1 MNHKTSS
8 HIYQLLESSG
18 LLPNQNKKPEYFN
31 GYDFSKES
39 ILITGAAG
47 TIGSGLT
54 QHLLHGSFKQLILI
68 DNAETPLYYLLKNLE
83 LERYR
88 NVHISIVDIREKEIM
103 EWLFKTYRPTL
114 IFHAAAYKHVS
125 LLETNPYEAVK
136 INILATKVLADLAIE
151 YKTQTFVFI
160 SSDKAVNPISVMGM
174 TKLIAEK
181 YIDSLNNNKHTAFIT
196 TRFGN
201 IFGSNG
207 SIVPLFINQIK
218 ADKPLTITHLQ
229 ATRYFIDLNKACTL
243 ILKVATMPEATG
255 SLVTFNMGDPIK
267 IKDLADIF
275 KEVFNYKNDIKTID
289 LKDGERLHE
298 TLISEN
304 EILVPTSD
312 EDIFI
317 VEKKEKDLNKVND
330 LSSLHNITRSD
341 PAAQIKNILITY
353 M

>member
-8 HIYQLLESSG
+8 RIYQLLESSG
-18 LLPNQNKKPEYFN
+18 LLPNQDKKLEHFN
-31 GYDFSKES
+31 DFNFSEES

-54 QHLLHGSFKQLILI
+54 QHLLRGSYKQLVLI
-68 DNAETPLYYLLKNLE
+68 DNAETSLYYLINKLD
-83 LERYR
+83 LERHK
-88 NVHISIVDIREKEIM
+88 NVHILISDIREKEVM
-103 EWLFKTYRPTL
+103 EWLFETYRPTM

-125 LLETNPYEAVK
+125 LLEANPHEAVK
-136 INILATKVLADLAIE
+136 LNILATKLLADLAME
-151 YKTQTFVFI
+151 YKTKTFVFI

-181 YIDSLNNNKHTAFIT
+181 YIDTFNGNKHTAFIT

-207 SIVPLFINQIK
+207 SIVPLYIKQIE
-218 ADKPLTITHLQ
+218 AGKPLIITHKD

-243 ILKVATMPEATG
+243 ILKVASMPE
-255 SLVTFNMGDPIK
+255 LKDRRVTFNMGDPIN
-267 IKDLADIF
+267 IEDLANTF
-275 KEVFNYKNDIKTID
+275 MEAFNYKNEIKTIN

-304 EILVPTSD
+304 EILSPTS
-312 EDIFI
+312 EKDIFI
-317 VEKKEKDLNKVND
+317 IEKKEKDTHNVND
-330 LSSLHNITRSD
+330 LSSLYNITRND
-341 PAAQIKNILITY
+341 TALQIKNILATY
-353 M
+353 I